1 MIVRRPAFRPSD
13 RTLRG
18 WFPGLA
24 VAGLAS
30 VAVYIGMAWL
40 SHAFVYGSGHAE
52 RPIVVYLLLY
62 AAAFALYVVAVWR
75 VTRPAAGAVPLLPII
90 VFGVLF
96 RGVLLCS
103 EPIQEDDFYRYLWDG
118 KVVASGL
125 NPYRFTPREVSVAR
139 DDERRALQAY
149 RAVADDGFAHVL
161 ARVNHPH
168 LPTVYPP
175 LAQAAFGLAAGLVPG
190 SLTALRVGFLL
201 LDLGIVAA
209 LVGLLRRLERPVG
222 WVLIYAWSPLV
233 IKETVNSAHYDVLP
247 TLFVMLAVLASLHG
261 RFLLAHAGVG
271 FATLGKLFPVLLM
284 PLCLA
289 YTWRR
294 HGAYAAAGG
303 LALTCLVVAGGYLP
317 FAAAGNALWHG
328 AGAFAEEWRTNSLAF
343 PVVQSVVGERW
354 LANGLAAGGVAVA
367 VLIGLRRA
375 AGGTA
380 DALPRGCFLV
390 IGTLLLLSPVGNP
403 WYYVWAMPFVCLF
416 PRASWLCLSGLLGL
430 YYLGFAFLYRGQP
443 ETVGWITCVEYLP
456 FYGLLL
462 WEVWRVRRGRPVPFG
477 PGAAF
482 IAAPMGR
489 P

>member
-1 MIVRRPAFRPSD
+1 MAVRRPAFCPSN
-13 RTLRG
+13 RMLWG
-18 WFPGLA
+18 GFPDLIVLGL
-24 VAGLAS
+24 LS
-30 VAVYIGMAWL
+30 VAAYAGMAWL
-40 SHAFVYGSGHAE
+40 SHAFVYGSGHAD
-52 RPIVVYLLLY
+52 RPIVGYLLIY
-62 AAAFALYVVAVWR
+62 ATAFALYGIAVWR
-75 VTRPAAGAVPLLPII
+75 VTRPAVGTVPLWQIV

-139 DDERRALQAY
+139 ADESSALQTY

-168 LPTVYPP
+168 VPTVYPP
-175 LAQAAFGLAAGLVPG
+175 LAQAAFGLAAGLAPG
-190 SLTALRVGFLL
+190 SLTALRVGLLL
-201 LDLGIVAA
+201 LDLGIVVA
-209 LVGLLRRLERPVG
+209 LVGLLRSLECPVG

-233 IKETVNSAHYDVLP
+233 IKETANSAHYDVLP
-247 TLFVMLAVLASLHG
+247 TLLVVLAVLASLHG
-261 RFLLAHAGVG
+261 RFLLAHVGIG

-284 PLCLA
+284 PLYLA

-294 HGAYAAAGG
+294 HGTYAAAGG
-303 LALTCLVVAGGYLP
+303 LVLACLVVVGGYLP
-317 FAAAGNALWHG
+317 FAAAGNAQWHG
-328 AGAFAEEWRTNSLAF
+328 ASAFAEVWRTNSLAF

-354 LANGLAAGGVAVA
+354 LANGVMASGVAVA

-380 DALPRGCFLV
+380 DALPRGCFLA

-403 WYYVWAMPFVCLF
+403 WYYVWVMPFVCLF

-430 YYLGFAFLYRGQP
+430 YYLGFSFLYRGQP
-443 ETVGWITCVEYLP
+443 ETIGWITCVEYLP

-462 WEVWRVRRGRPVPFG
+462 WEAWRVRRGRPLPFDR
-477 PGAAF
+477 GAAS
-482 IAAPMGR
+482 AAVSVRHP
-489 P
+489 